1 MCLILKCG
9 IEDPRFY
16 RWDENPTN
24 KHMLGARAGSE
35 GTSEQFAPLL
45 ASLKKFY
52 TQKTANQK

>member
-45 ASLKKFY
+45 ASLNKFY
-52 TQKTANQK
+52 KLS

>member
-1 MCLILKCG
+1 MIFGLFKTMYFFILHFEVRNLGYK
-9 IEDPRFY
+9 P
-16 RWDENPTN
+16 
-24 KHMLGARAGSE
+24 MLGARAGKE